1 MVAVRHILA
10 TDLRQAFVS
19 QFETLLN
26 DDLLFGTGYT
36 SSNVMRPLV
45 FSTIADLVHHIR
57 LDLTSNM
64 IIRVIN
70 IYARCF
76 HDPSLPYGI
85 QTMSA
90 KLLLNLMDCV
100 NSDKIEV
107 ELRRPLSMKILTVL
121 LRKYYRM
128 SKVVEEIN
136 KQRFNSNEKG
146 EKIIDAFWEDPLKSR
161 IICSD
166 SISADNGKDN
176 VRDIKFVLKTV
187 TAGIKSIILSFKTNY
202 ISFNPES
209 DTHIHAANAFS
220 HSCNFTLDESRLFIE
235 MFRNGVACFDIC
247 QSDILPSNVYST
259 GSSITSISSEDKELV
274 DQFAYIFTLLD
285 PYIFQDVISSNMD
298 YLFEKIVTNPV
309 LLIVP
314 QYFLA
319 INTVS
324 RNFSGILIKF
334 LMDKFEL
341 IGDNVAQ
348 SSALLR
354 LFKLLFLAI
363 SVYPDENERMIEI
376 GNFLE

>member
-176 VRDIKFVLKTV
+176 VRDIKFVL
-187 TAGIKSIILSFKTNY
+187 N
-202 ISFNPES
+202 
-209 DTHIHAANAFS
+209 
-220 HSCNFTLDESRLFIE
+220 
-235 MFRNGVACFDIC
+235 
-247 QSDILPSNVYST
+247 Q
-259 GSSITSISSEDKELV
+259 
-274 DQFAYIFTLLD
+274 
-285 PYIFQDVISSNMD
+285 
-298 YLFEKIVTNPV
+298 
-309 LLIVP
+309 
-314 QYFLA
+314 
-319 INTVS
+319 
-324 RNFSGILIKF
+324 ILIF
-334 LMDKFEL
+334 MLQTRFP
-341 IGDNVAQ
+341 I
-348 SSALLR
+348 
-354 LFKLLFLAI
+354 LAT
-363 SVYPDENERMIEI
+363 S
-376 GNFLE
+376 L